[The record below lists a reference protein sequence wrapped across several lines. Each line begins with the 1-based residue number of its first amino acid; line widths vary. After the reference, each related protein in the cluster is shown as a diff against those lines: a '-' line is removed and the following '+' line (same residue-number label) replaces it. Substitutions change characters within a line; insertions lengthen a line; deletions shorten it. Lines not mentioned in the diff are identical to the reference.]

1 MIYPLKIIKESVFR
15 DWFNLHIKTVK
26 FLFQNFIMKLDIM
39 ETIILVIKKKAI
51 GEIPIYNFLKVEF
64 PIITCLNKQ

>member
-1 MIYPLKIIKESVFR
+1 
-15 DWFNLHIKTVK
+15 
-26 FLFQNFIMKLDIM
+26 M